1 MWLIGTG
8 PMALEYVKVLEA
20 IGSNFSIIGRSES
33 SCSEFEKNTGYKP
46 IPGGIDKVIE
56 AESHVPETAI
66 VAVGVEQLF
75 SVTKSLLQ
83 HGVKRILVEK
93 PGALFKS
100 ELAELIELSEAKNS
114 NVYIAYNRRFFA
126 SVEKCRELV
135 SQEGGVTSF
144 SFDFTEWSHIIQN
157 HDKPDVVL
165 SRWFLS
171 NSTHVADLAFHLGG
185 RPKNISCFSSGSLKW
200 HNSSSVF
207 SGAGVAT
214 SGALFNYTANWES
227 AGRWGVEILT
237 KEHKYI
243 LRPMEKLSKVK
254 RGTVLEVDVEI
265 DDHLDTEFK
274 PGLLN
279 QVQAFINEESNA
291 PLCSLK
297 EQLGLYDIYCNISGY
312 KDE

>member
-20 IGSNFSIIGRSES
+20 IGSDFSIIGRSES
-33 SCSEFEKNTGYKP
+33 SCLEFEKNTGYKA

-56 AESHVPETAI
+56 AESHVPEMAI

-75 SVTKSLLQ
+75 SVTKSLLL

-100 ELAELIELSEAKNS
+100 ELVELIELSEAKNS
-114 NVYIAYNRRFFA
+114 KAYIAYNRRFFA

-135 SQEGGVTSF
+135 AQEGGVTSF
-144 SFDFTEWSHIIQN
+144 HFDFTEWSHIIQN
-157 HDKPDVVL
+157 HDKPSIVL
-165 SRWFLS
+165 NRWFLS

-185 RPKNISCFSSGSLKW
+185 RPKDISCFSSGSLKW
-200 HNSSSVF
+200 HESASVF
-207 SGAGVAT
+207 SGAGVT
-214 SGALFNYTANWES
+214 NSGALFNYSANWES

-243 LRPMEKLSKVK
+243 LRPMEKLSKVQ

-265 DDHLDTEFK
+265 DDYLDTEFK
-274 PGLLN
+274 PGLFK
-279 QVQAFINEESNA
+279 QVQAFINEESNVS
-291 PLCSLK
+291 LCSLQ
-297 EQLGLYDIYCNISGY
+297 EQLSLYSTYCSISGY